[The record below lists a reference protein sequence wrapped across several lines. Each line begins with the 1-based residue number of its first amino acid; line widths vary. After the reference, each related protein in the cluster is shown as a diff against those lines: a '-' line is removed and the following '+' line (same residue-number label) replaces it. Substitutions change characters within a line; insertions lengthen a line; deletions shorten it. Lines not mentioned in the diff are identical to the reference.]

1 MVIWLL
7 FKKRKK
13 QTRKL
18 RHVYMDKLIK
28 LNELLGKLD
37 EEIFELERLKEER
50 KEEYLRA
57 LREKDVEKAEALE
70 IEIRDLSKKIRNLK
84 TTKNLL
90 EIELRKMEKETSH
103 ANAIATLQRI
113 YEVLEDRKAI
123 LEGALMPYAERAKYN
138 IENILIELKG
148 LDMTTPNAQALKE
161 VIIDARDRVNVL
173 DHSLENE
180 VNEAY
185 LNPLQSQPQSSPL
198 VLADGALRSY
208 SFDEVVEKVYEVI
221 KIYYQYGRANKL
233 SVKKIASHLGIT
245 EAEVRKALERLEKEG
260 KIAIRKRG

>member
-1 MVIWLL
+1 MVIWL
-7 FKKRKK
+7 FFRKK
-13 QTRKL
+13 KKQGRRLK
-18 RHVYMDKLIK
+18 HVYIDRLIK
-28 LNELLGKLD
+28 LNELVRKLD

-57 LREKDVEKAEALE
+57 LREKEEEKARALE
-70 IEIRDLSKKIRNLK
+70 IEIKDLSKKVRDLK

-90 EIELRKMEKETSH
+90 EMELRKMEKETSH
-103 ANAIATLQRI
+103 ANAVATLQRI

-123 LEGALMPYAERAKYN
+123 LEGALLPYAERAKSN
-138 IENILIELKG
+138 IENVLIELKG
-148 LDMTTPNAQALKE
+148 LDMPTPNAQALKE
-161 VIIDARDRVNVL
+161 VMIDSTELLKPID
-173 DHSLENE
+173 SGLEKELND
-180 VNEAY
+180 AY
-185 LNPLQSQPQSSPL
+185 NNAYWSTPSTQP
-198 VLADGALRSY
+198 VALADGAIRKY

-221 KIYYQYGRANKL
+221 RIYHQYGRAHKL